1 MLRVENVTHSYKNG
15 NETTAVLHQIDFSV
29 KEGEMV
35 ALLGSS
41 GSGKSTMLNLMA
53 GLMKPT
59 EGHIYIADQDIVKMS
74 ENKLSE
80 FRRKN
85 IGFIF
90 QAYELITSM
99 TVREN
104 VELPLVFQSVAPS
117 IRKQKALELLEGV
130 GIPDKADLFPSQLSG
145 GQQQRVSIARSL
157 ITEPSVIFADEPT
170 GNLDSK
176 TEEEIINILLNL
188 NKKMKTTF
196 IVVTHEL
203 KVAEQMQRIFTLR
216 DGYMITENQ
225 TSSDTELEGVYS
237 LRISD
242 ISRLAWEQVKRRK
255 VVTGLCMAG
264 ISIGCAAIIVA
275 LSIGDSAQ
283 SYTEREINR
292 NFKMDEITVSPNG
305 GIPSQGGGSGGSG
318 SSAANEKLDP
328 GRLTAQKLEIIKG
341 LRHVTAAAPFQELGY
356 IQMLTIDNKIT
367 DVQLIGTDLR
377 LLTKY
382 DKKFKQGGASDLVG
396 MAVLNYG
403 ATVGLIDNETRQRLF
418 EQLSTDPYNNKLM
431 EQYNSLS
438 MLPTDMY
445 KQQVQLQSFDPASQT
460 GGMLVSSPI
469 QVVGILD
476 NPSGT
481 NENMAMY
488 DKKIYVSLE
497 TGERLVEQMKLSS
510 GTAGQRVSITQR
522 L

>member
-1 MLRVENVTHSYKNG
+1 
-15 NETTAVLHQIDFSV
+15 
-29 KEGEMV
+29 
-35 ALLGSS
+35 
-41 GSGKSTMLNLMA
+41 
-53 GLMKPT
+53 
-59 EGHIYIADQDIVKMS
+59 
-74 ENKLSE
+74 
-80 FRRKN
+80 
-85 IGFIF
+85 
-90 QAYELITSM
+90 
-99 TVREN
+99 
-104 VELPLVFQSVAPS
+104 
-117 IRKQKALELLEGV
+117 
-130 GIPDKADLFPSQLSG
+130 
-145 GQQQRVSIARSL
+145 
-157 ITEPSVIFADEPT
+157 
-170 GNLDSK
+170 
-176 TEEEIINILLNL
+176 
-188 NKKMKTTF
+188 
-196 IVVTHEL
+196 
-203 KVAEQMQRIFTLR
+203 
-216 DGYMITENQ
+216 
-225 TSSDTELEGVYS
+225 
-237 LRISD
+237 
-242 ISRLAWEQVKRRK
+242 
-255 VVTGLCMAG
+255 MAG

-481 NENMAMY
+481 NEDMAMY

-510 GTAGQRVSITQR
+510 GTAGQKGVYNSAIVKVDSTENIVELEKLIQKLTLTTSTNLYQKEALADTFSMVKKAALGIGVFILIIASISIIVAMTMSTHQR
-522 L
+522 RRQIGIMKVLGANMGQIRNMFITEAALLGMLGGLLGIAFSYLIVLGINKLIGNSSGMGGGEPLVIYIPLMTLPIGIAFAVMTGVLSGIYPAISASRTNALTAIKRD